1 MYLAVVNLTRQ
12 EVQKTTRLPSTVT
25 WLELRALGLHYGM
38 LHIA

>member
-12 EVQKTTRLPSTVT
+12 EVQTTHLPSMAT

-38 LHIA
+38 LHTA